1 MITFTFIFSFT
12 VFLPVPQKVYTLPP
26 TGSVDFITEATDEQK
41 TLLQSTLDRLR
52 EQINQ
57 KRLLVK
63 PCFKDFDRLVNVY
76 VSYYSIMIF

>member
-1 MITFTFIFSFT
+1 MITFTFIFSIT

-52 EQINQ
+52 EKINQ

-63 PCFKDFDRLVNVY
+63 PCFKDFDRLVNVH
-76 VSYYSIMIF
+76 VSYTV